1 MPPRHAIRSGRIAE
15 ERRLFYVA
23 VTRARKRVYLFN
35 GPHHHAPTGER
46 FVEPSRFLTEAVKHT
61 LA

>member
-1 MPPRHAIRSGRIAE
+1 M
-15 ERRLFYVA
+15 A

-35 GPHHHAPTGER
+35 GPYHHALTGKK